1 MRAILF
7 AVLVAAGIGLVGTSS
22 VSAAPGGNTALL
34 NASNEVSGIVQVR
47 DGCGYGWHRNWRGRC
62 VRNYWRRD

>member
-7 AVLVAAGIGLVGTSS
+7 AGLIAAGIGLVGTSS

-34 NASNEVSGIVQVR
+34 NASNEVSGIAQVK
-47 DGCGYGWHRNWRGRC
+47 DGCGRGWYRDWRGICRPY
-62 VRNYWRRD
+62 RWYR

>member
-7 AVLVAAGIGLVGTSS
+7 AGFLAAGIGLVGTSS

-34 NASNEVSGIVQVR
+34 NASNEVSGVVQVR
-47 DGCGYGWHRNWRGRC
+47 DGCGRGWHRNWRGRC
-62 VRNYWRRD
+62 VPDRWYR